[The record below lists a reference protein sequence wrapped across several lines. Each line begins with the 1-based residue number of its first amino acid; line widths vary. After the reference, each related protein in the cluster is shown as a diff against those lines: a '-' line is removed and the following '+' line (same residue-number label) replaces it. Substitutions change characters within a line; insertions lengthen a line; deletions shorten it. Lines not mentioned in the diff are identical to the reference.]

1 MSCTGCSSKFGL
13 LTREHSCPNCQF
25 SYCAKCLKSSVL
37 VPKLGKQH
45 KVCRTCFETLSRTT
59 ASKTEEREAPAALQK
74 RMDALNKQQQQ
85 ADNSASRG
93 GGSALQIEEI
103 ESRLKKLRQD
113 SKGVIPIHADI
124 EERLAKLKEV
134 DVSYYRQA
142 PITVYAT
149 DAEKASSL
157 FAEVMH
163 KVAIDRR
170 RAQVIK
176 ATTDEMEQRLER
188 LRGLSRDSMDSN
200 LQDTKDN
207 TSSDAAGGPL
217 ATTAPTE
224 LHQSTQGATDG
235 KEDQPI
241 DEVARLIGE
250 ELKAAA
256 ESAKKGLE
264 ELQKDKEL
272 MRELG
277 QIKAKKTGKK
287 KAEDGGS
294 DSDDSTEADA
304 VVAEVLEQAKLEEL
318 EELQEL
324 GLDQGGEEAE
334 ELPWCVICNEDA
346 TLRCHGCSN
355 DLYCRRCYK
364 EFHDSE
370 PHETTLL
377 KK

>member
-74 RMDALNKQQQQ
+74 RMDALNKQQQ
-85 ADNSASRG
+85 ADHSASRG

-113 SKGVIPIHADI
+113 SKDVIPIHADI

-207 TSSDAAGGPL
+207 TSSDAAGVPL

-224 LHQSTQGATDG
+224 LHRSTQGVSDG

-241 DEVARLIGE
+241 DEVARLISE

-277 QIKAKKTGKK
+277 QIKTKKTGKK

-304 VVAEVLEQAKLEEL
+304 VVAKVLEQAKLEEL